1 MLDNSN
7 GSRLSVRAD
16 VTIILR
22 RKMQN
27 NRLTNILLGFLVLGV
42 WGLFLHLTLQRW
54 TPAAEAQTK
63 KPPAS
68 ADAGKKYGLVAV
80 DKNGN
85 IRFDGGGT
93 TVLSATGL
101 QTALA
106 LAPAEGWKVNSV
118 VFSAYDTYKGWTVIV
133 EK

>member
-1 MLDNSN
+1 
-7 GSRLSVRAD
+7 
-16 VTIILR
+16 
-22 RKMQN
+22 MQN
-27 NRLTNILLGFLVLGV
+27 KRLTNILLGLLVLGI
-42 WGLFLHLTLQRW
+42 WGLLLHFTLQRW
-54 TPAAEAQTK
+54 IPAVEAQTK
-63 KPPAS
+63 KTPA
-68 ADAGKKYGLVAV
+68 ADAAKKYGLVAV

-106 LAPAEGWKVNSV
+106 LAPTEGWKVNSV